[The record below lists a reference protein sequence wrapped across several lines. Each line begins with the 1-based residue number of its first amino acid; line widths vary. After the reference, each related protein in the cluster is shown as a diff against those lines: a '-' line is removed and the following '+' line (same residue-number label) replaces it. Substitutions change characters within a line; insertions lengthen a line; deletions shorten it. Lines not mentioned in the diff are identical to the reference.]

1 MRSMIKYIALLVF
14 SGVMLPFYRP
24 YTPVIP
30 DSRKPISVVS
40 AIDGPV
46 KQDGDFHFSFMHD
59 VAAKLLP
66 VIKFF

>member
-1 MRSMIKYIALLVF
+1 MIKYIALLVL
-14 SGVMLPFYRP
+14 SGVMLPFYRLYNP
-24 YTPVIP
+24 TVT
-30 DSRKPISVVS
+30 DSRKPIPVIS
-40 AIDGPV
+40 AIDKPV